1 MENSTSDKDSDNG
14 IIPIGTL
21 VEIDGLQSE
30 TGKKLNGGQGFVMK
44 KPEMIQ
50 GTVRYPVKVY
60 AVLKNDDGN

>member
-30 TGKKLNGGQGFVMK
+30 TGKKLNGGQGFVMLCKRQQDK
-44 KPEMIQ
+44 K
-50 GTVRYPVKVY
+50 
-60 AVLKNDDGN
+60 